1 MNSSVKDRLLEKIER
16 VSDFTLK
23 EVLDFLLFLESKAIQ
38 AEELEISLLSESSLA
53 EEWLTPEEDKAWEHL
68 QRIILQ
74 RVMW

>member
-1 MNSSVKDRLLEKIER
+1 MNSSVKNRLLEKIER

-38 AEELEISLLSESSLA
+38 AKELEISLLSEASLA

-68 QRIILQ
+68 
-74 RVMW
+74 

>member
-68 QRIILQ
+68 
-74 RVMW
+74 

>member
-23 EVLDFLLFLESKAIQ
+23 EVLDFLLFLESKAMQ

-68 QRIILQ
+68 
-74 RVMW
+74 

>member
-1 MNSSVKDRLLEKIER
+1 MNSSVKDRLLEKIEI

-23 EVLDFLLFLESKAIQ
+23 EVLDFLLFLESKTIQ

-68 QRIILQ
+68 
-74 RVMW
+74 

>member
-1 MNSSVKDRLLEKIER
+1 MNSSVKDRLLEKIEI

-68 QRIILQ
+68 
-74 RVMW
+74 